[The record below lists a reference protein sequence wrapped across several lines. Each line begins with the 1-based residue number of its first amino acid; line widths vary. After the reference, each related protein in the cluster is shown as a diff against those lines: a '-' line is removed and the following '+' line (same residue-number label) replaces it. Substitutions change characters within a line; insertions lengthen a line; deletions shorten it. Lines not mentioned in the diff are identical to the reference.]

1 MRASSP
7 PSGCAPGILRQ
18 LYHQP
23 QLGFLHSGI
32 DGIAQLGAGEAA
44 LWADGEAFEWDEGAR
59 LVYALPQRGLVFEE
73 VGLGRDQAEH
83 GGFLLRHEAQRRE
96 IARARA
102 IVFEEEEADVERV
115 EQRLGDRLVASL

>member
-7 PSGCAPGILRQ
+7 PSGRAPGVLRQ

-32 DGIAQLGAGEAA
+32 DGVAQLGAGEAA
-44 LWADGEAFEWDEGAR
+44 LWADGEAFEWDETAR
-59 LVYALPQRGLVFEE
+59 LVDAPPQRRRVLEE
-73 VGLGRDQAEH
+73 IHLGRDEAEH
-83 GGFLLRHEAQRRE
+83 DGFLLRHEAQRRE

-102 IVFEEEEADVERV
+102 IVFEEEEGDVERV
-115 EQRLGDRLVASL
+115 EQLLGY

>member
-7 PSGCAPGILRQ
+7 PSGRAPGVLRQ

-44 LWADGEAFEWDEGAR
+44 LWADGEALEWDETAP
-59 LVYALPQRGLVFEE
+59 LADALPARGLVLEE
-73 VGLGRDQAEH
+73 IRRGRHEAEDD
-83 GGFLLRHEAQRRE
+83 GFLLRHEPQRRE
-96 IARARA
+96 IAGARGV
-102 IVFEEEEADVERV
+102 VFEEEETDVERV
-115 EQRLGDRLVASL
+115 E